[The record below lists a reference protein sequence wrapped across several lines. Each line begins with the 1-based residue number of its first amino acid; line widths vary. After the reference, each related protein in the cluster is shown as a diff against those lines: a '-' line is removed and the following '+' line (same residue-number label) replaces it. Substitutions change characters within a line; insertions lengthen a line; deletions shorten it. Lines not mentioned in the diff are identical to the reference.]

1 MNWSIRYAIAQIN
14 WTGSPTLESGEAYG
28 NIIGRVNEFYS
39 KGGTVEIHHFN
50 GKKFTP
56 NKNIAKELDS
66 QSNRIENSQERSNSS
81 LKSMLDLYSGAYK
94 KGKFSS
100 FLDETFKLGAKH
112 YALIARDK
120 NNNVTAALNVSK
132 FPGTEDSVPVLGI
145 GSVASISPGHASV
158 LQHAML
164 HHIAGEQSA
173 ISSQVF
179 NPTVNN
185 GIWTEADQNQ
195 QNNALRYHKGIGRR
209 IEQTPGGNVKSNW
222 FKSDTTRLV
231 RNTRARTNIIHFY
244 N

>member
-1 MNWSIRYAIAQIN
+1 MNWSIRYAIAQLN
-14 WTGSPTLESGEAYG
+14 WQMSPSLQSGEAYG

-50 GKKFTP
+50 SKKFTP
-56 NKNIAKELDS
+56 NKNIARELDS

-81 LKSMLDLYSGAYK
+81 LKSMLDLYSRAYK
-94 KGKFSS
+94 QGKFSS
-100 FLDETFKLGAKH
+100 YLDETFKLGAKH

-120 NNNVTAALNVSK
+120 NNNATAALNVSK
-132 FPGTEDSVPVLGI
+132 FPGTENSVPELAI
-145 GSVASISPGHASV
+145 GFVASISPGHASV

-173 ISSQVF
+173 ISSSVL
-179 NPTVNN
+179 NP
-185 GIWTEADQNQ
+185 D
-195 QNNALRYHKGIGRR
+195 ALRYHKGIGRR
-209 IEQTPGGNVKSNW
+209 IQQTPGGNTYSNW